1 MTTYVKQLHAKFGNT
16 PSSEPEENA
25 CGVESV
31 VDFGVFYWKLTFLKA
46 SLPFKDEVIDR
57 K

>member
-25 CGVESV
+25 CGVESI
-31 VDFGVFYWKLTFLKA
+31 VDFGVFYWKLNFLKA